1 MNPLMLFMSVYK
13 FFAAM
18 PFFWKVLRN
27 FGTLKELSKEIAQ
40 VIEESAKKGHPSCED
55 TQKIFAICRR
65 ALETG
70 IIDIPNFDER
80 LLVTALYDLE
90 NNLVCTVIR
99 GESVQKKMVE
109 EEKGG
114 Q

>member
-1 MNPLMLFMSVYK
+1 MNPIMLVMGVYK
-13 FFAAM
+13 FFASM

-27 FGTLKELSKEIAQ
+27 FGTIKELMKEISS
-40 VIEESAKKGHPSCED
+40 VVEESAKKGHPSCEE

-80 LLVTALYDLE
+80 QLITALYDLE

-99 GESVQKKMVE
+99 GENSQAKIKQE
-109 EEKGG
+109 GSGG

>member
-1 MNPLMLFMSVYK
+1 MNPLILVMGVYK

-18 PFFWKVLRN
+18 PMFWKVLRN
-27 FGTLKELSKEIAQ
+27 FGELKKLTQEIAV

-55 TQKIFAICRR
+55 TQKIFQIARR

-80 LLVTALYDLE
+80 QLITALYDLE

-99 GESVQKKMVE
+99 GEKIQSAIKE
-109 EEKGG
+109 GANEK
-114 Q
+114 